1 MAEDEA
7 HQKSGIVAIGFE
19 NGKTP
24 LERLDGTATA
34 AAAAQHQYN
43 DDYNTS
49 ADYDTERAHNMY
61 DLHAQTHSYGGFDRD
76 LARGI
81 LRLPLSLPIR
91 PVGYH
96 ITADDAQW
104 QGISDMVMVTLCKL
118 VRLRLRFHFGTMQET
133 KYKLMTSGIPVDAI
147 PVGDDGEVDLTNH
160 LRWIEQ
166 RRQIELE
173 RTFSSPY

>member
-1 MAEDEA
+1 MRALWYVWSSLVEDEA

-24 LERLDGTATA
+24 LERFDGTTRS
-34 AAAAQHQYN
+34 
-43 DDYNTS
+43 DDS
-49 ADYDTERAHNMY
+49 AMLY
-61 DLHAQTHSYGGFDRD
+61 DLNTTPHSYGGFDRD

-81 LRLPLSLPIR
+81 LRLPLSLPVR

-104 QGISDMVMVTLCKL
+104 QGISDMVMVTLCKFI
-118 VRLRLRFHFGTMQET
+118 RLRLRFHFGTMQET

-147 PVGDDGEVDLTNH
+147 PVRDDGEVDLTNH
-160 LRWIEQ
+160 FRWIEH
-166 RRQIELE
+166 RRQLELE
-173 RTFSSPY
+173 RSLNRTHE